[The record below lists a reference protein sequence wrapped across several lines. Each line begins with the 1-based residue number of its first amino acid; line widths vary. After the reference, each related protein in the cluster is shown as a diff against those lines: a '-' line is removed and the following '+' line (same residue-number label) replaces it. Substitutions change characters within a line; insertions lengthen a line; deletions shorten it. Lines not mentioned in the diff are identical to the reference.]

1 MRGHLAFVEPV
12 KRLLSFQSTSRPEP
26 GDGTEIV
33 DINEQG
39 AGDIFEALASDT
51 TRQVLTTIYNQSGT
65 ASEVAEE
72 VDTSLQNA
80 KYHLDKLQEANLIEV
95 ADTWYSEQGNEM
107 KVYAPTNKSIVV
119 LAGEENTKSSL
130 REALTRLIGAVG
142 VLTVGSIIVDRLAQF
157 QANPYQF
164 EQAPPSPWWMPFSAD
179 GFFMSPGHLFFTGG
193 LIVLVLI
200 CVWSFLDSRN

>member
-1 MRGHLAFVEPV
+1 M

-26 GDGTEIV
+26 GDGTAIV
-33 DINEQG
+33 DIDDQG
-39 AGDIFEALASDT
+39 AGDIFEALAADT

-65 ASEVAEE
+65 ASEVADE

-107 KVYAPTNKSIVV
+107 KVYAPTNESIVV

-130 REALTRLIGAVG
+130 RETLTRLIGAVG
-142 VLTVGSIIVDRLAQF
+142 VLAVGSSIVERLVQA
-157 QANPYQF
+157 QANPYQVD
-164 EQAPPSPWWMPFSAD
+164 QAPSSAWWMPFSTD
-179 GFFMSPGHLFFTGG
+179 GFCMSPGLLFFTGG
-193 LIVLVLI
+193 LIVLVLV
-200 CVWSFLDSRN
+200 CVWSLLDSRN